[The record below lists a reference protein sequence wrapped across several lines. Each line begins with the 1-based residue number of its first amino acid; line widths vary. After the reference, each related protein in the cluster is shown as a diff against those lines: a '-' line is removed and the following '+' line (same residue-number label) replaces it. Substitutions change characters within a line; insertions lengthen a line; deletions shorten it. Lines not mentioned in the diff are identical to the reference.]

1 MRKLKEKVKGI
12 RRTGIILTLLLS
24 ILCTSIYVQPII
36 VNASESEKA
45 LAVMK
50 EKMDVK
56 LEETEQPES
65 KQSEAT
71 GKQELE
77 SKQIILEEPESRQQ
91 KDKITEEPESKQQKD
106 KIIEETESEQQKDK
120 ITEELESRPEDIS
133 KEKIESKQAEDTSKK
148 ESEPEQGE
156 DTIQNGLVQ
165 QENQYVLYIEG
176 IQITEEG
183 WIELSGE
190 KFYVSKDG
198 FVTARMEEIQG
209 KWKFYSY
216 HSDTQ
221 EWEKQINSWKTVLE
235 KEYYFNKS
243 GSCTRIYDINKK
255 QLSIVKNGQ
264 SMLANNQEYVLSN
277 GKIYYFNAKGIKTT
291 KKGWK
296 KVSGK
301 KYIQIG
307 KKGYVVSK
315 VENIKDAWKY
325 YKYNYNIS
333 KWENQKDV
341 WKCENGKEYYF
352 SKKGICTK
360 IYDTKTGKCKKYSNG
375 KMIVIKNEVFRLRNG
390 KMYYFNAKGI
400 RDTKKGWKKVSGNK
414 YVKIGTKGY
423 IISKMIN
430 TKGTWKY
437 YKHNYKTAKWEKQ
450 QEVWET
456 VNTKEY
462 YFNNKGICT
471 KIYNKK
477 TRKCQKYSNKK
488 MITVKN
494 EIIRLQNGKMYYF
507 NKKGIRITSRGW
519 KQISN
524 EKYVQVGTKGYI
536 ISRMQSIKGT
546 WKYYKYNYKVEKW
559 LVQKNV
565 WNKVNGKQY
574 YFNKSGNCIRVYDT
588 ATRQCFDCK
597 NGNMILVTNDIR
609 YICAIRYYFGS
620 NGVKC
625 SSAGLYLTTPGQL
638 IYAQSNGHVT
648 KIILGELLEYKTSEG
663 KITSCRV
670 KEAQYMCYYNGEGIL
685 KRKIDL
691 NGKMVALTYDDGP
704 SQYTSAILDTLG
716 QYGSVATFFVL
727 GQRVSDF
734 SDTIKR
740 TYEMGCEIGNH
751 TYSHQIL
758 TRVGVSSIQ
767 DQIASTN
774 AAVQA
779 VTGVSPVVMRPPGG
793 GYNEMVKSTV
803 GMPLILWSIDT
814 LDWKTRN
821 AHSTQAAVLDHVKDG
836 DIVLMHDLYSQT
848 AEASKIIIPELV
860 HRGYQ
865 LVTISELADC
875 RGGMLNGM
883 VYRMFQ

>member
-36 VNASESEKA
+36 VNASGSEKA

-65 KQSEAT
+65 KQLEAI
-71 GKQELE
+71 GK
-77 SKQIILEEPESRQQ
+77 EEVKWRQQ
-91 KDKITEEPESKQQKD
+91 KDKIPEESELRQQEDKIPEESELRQQKD
-106 KIIEETESEQQKDK
+106 KIPEEPETRQLKDNVSEESE
-120 ITEELESRPEDIS
+120 L
-133 KEKIESKQAEDTSKK
+133 KQPKDTSKK
-148 ESEPEQGE
+148 ESEPEE
-156 DTIQNGLVQ
+156 DTVLTGLVQ

-176 IQITEEG
+176 VQITEEG
-183 WIELSGE
+183 WIELSRE
-190 KFYVSKDG
+190 KFYVSEDT

-277 GKIYYFNAKGIKTT
+277 GKI
-291 KKGWK
+291 
-296 KVSGK
+296 
-301 KYIQIG
+301 
-307 KKGYVVSK
+307 
-315 VENIKDAWKY
+315 
-325 YKYNYNIS
+325 
-333 KWENQKDV
+333 
-341 WKCENGKEYYF
+341 
-352 SKKGICTK
+352 
-360 IYDTKTGKCKKYSNG
+360 
-375 KMIVIKNEVFRLRNG
+375 
-390 KMYYFNAKGI
+390 YYFNAKGI

-574 YFNKSGNCIRVYDT
+574 YFNKSGNCIRIYDT

-638 IYAQSNGHVT
+638 IYAESNGHVT

-663 KITSCRV
+663 KITSCKV
-670 KEAQYMCYYNGEGIL
+670 KEAQYMCYYI
-685 KRKIDL
+685 
-691 NGKMVALTYDDGP
+691 
-704 SQYTSAILDTLG
+704 
-716 QYGSVATFFVL
+716 
-727 GQRVSDF
+727 
-734 SDTIKR
+734 
-740 TYEMGCEIGNH
+740 
-751 TYSHQIL
+751 
-758 TRVGVSSIQ
+758 
-767 DQIASTN
+767 
-774 AAVQA
+774 
-779 VTGVSPVVMRPPGG
+779 
-793 GYNEMVKSTV
+793 
-803 GMPLILWSIDT
+803 W
-814 LDWKTRN
+814 
-821 AHSTQAAVLDHVKDG
+821 
-836 DIVLMHDLYSQT
+836 
-848 AEASKIIIPELV
+848 
-860 HRGYQ
+860 RGYFKKK
-865 LVTISELADC
+865 
-875 RGGMLNGM
+875 N
-883 VYRMFQ
+883 